1 MLATSDFD
9 PQSFTPADEAALA
22 GSWSWFNG
30 IVQAATANG
39 MDGMVQDNVTAMAP
53 WGFELSEV
61 AAPTLIMHGTADR
74 MVPSRHAEWLAA
86 HCPGAELQLQRG
98 QGHISVLD
106 SAPTALDWLRRE
118 R

>member
-1 MLATSDFD
+1 MS
-9 PQSFTPADEAALA
+9 A
-22 GSWSWFNG
+22 GGFN
-30 IVQAATANG
+30 
-39 MDGMVQDNVTAMAP
+39 
-53 WGFELSEV
+53 LREV

-74 MVPSRHAEWLAA
+74 MVPCGPAEWLAA